1 MWNLETGK
9 CGCTS
14 MNVQKLIE
22 DNMNLVYFV
31 VNKYYPT
38 FIGDEDIIQSGMLGL
53 CRAAN
58 TWDESR
64 ATFSTYAAKCIL
76 NHIRIELRLRKKHY
90 GVLSLDY
97 KFDSEVSDS
106 NDILDVV
113 IGEEDVD
120 YVDYKSFYD
129 QLSPMDKLIVT
140 YRRQGLTHRQIAEKL
155 NCTRQNVTKHLQ
167 KLEYKWRT
175 II

>member
-1 MWNLETGK
+1 
-9 CGCTS
+9 
-14 MNVQKLIE
+14 MNIQKLIE
-22 DNMNLVYFV
+22 DNINLVYFV
-31 VNKYYPT
+31 IHKYYPT
-38 FIGDEDIIQSGMLGL
+38 FSKDEDIIQSGMLGL

-64 ATFSTYAAKCIL
+64 AAFSSFASKCII
-76 NHIRIELRLRKKHY
+76 NDIRLELKRRKKHK

-97 KFDSEVSDS
+97 KFKSEAVED
-106 NDILDVV
+106 NDVLDTL
-113 IGEEDVD
+113 IGEENVD
-120 YVDYKSFYD
+120 YVDYRSFYE

-140 YRRQGLTHRQIAEKL
+140 YRRQGLTHEEIAEKL
-155 NCTRQNVTKHLQ
+155 NCTRQNVTGHLK